1 MKYIQMKPVMLSI
14 AVYILICG
22 GLTNAQ
28 ATSEMVNKA
37 EELESK
43 NSHVPCNNDTVPGV
57 RVRADTVLITL
68 GNRQIRIIEKNGDTD
83 IDILEKKDVEEN
95 NRSGNQSV
103 RHPFKGNWRGL
114 ELGLNNYVN
123 GDFSTSLGPEAGF
136 MELRTGKS
144 LNLNLNVLQYDFA
157 LSGNNIGMVTGL
169 GLEFNNYRFTNNV
182 SITKE
187 DGVIVPVYYDD
198 ADISVNRSRL
208 RTTYLTVPLLLEFQT
223 NNPRHSRRVYF
234 SAGVIGG
241 LNIGSHT
248 KIVYRD
254 NSGKKRDKVKDDFY
268 LSPFRYGISVR
279 AGYRSLN
286 LFANYYPVA
295 LFQENKG
302 PELYPVSIGFS
313 ILGF

>member
-1 MKYIQMKPVMLSI
+1 MKYILMKPVILSI
-14 AVYILICG
+14 AICISICG
-22 GLTNAQ
+22 GLATAQ
-28 ATSEMVNKA
+28 TTGEMVNKA
-37 EELESK
+37 EGLESE
-43 NSHVPCNNDTVPGV
+43 NSSVPGSNDTIPG
-57 RVRADTVLITL
+57 VRADTVLITL

-83 IDILEKKDVEEN
+83 IDILEKKDAQKNE
-95 NRSGNQSV
+95 RSGNHSV

-123 GDFSTSLGPEAGF
+123 GNFSTSLGPEADF
-136 MELRTGKS
+136 MELRNGKS
-144 LNLNLNVLQYDFA
+144 LNLNLNILQYDFA
-157 LSGNNIGMVTGL
+157 LSGNNIGLVSGL

-187 DGVIVPVYYDD
+187 DGMIVPVYYDE
-198 ADISVNRSRL
+198 AGITVERSRL

-268 LSPFRYGISVR
+268 LSPFRYGLSVR
-279 AGYRSLN
+279 TGYRSLN

-295 LFQENKG
+295 LFQKNKG